1 MPKSLAASD
10 EKERQTKAIWD
21 DVTVDSFINV
31 CITETLNGNRPHGHF
46 TKIGWRNVVKN
57 FHAKT
62 GRNYGYKQLKNK
74 WTTLKKDWQVWN
86 DLIGTDKQLG
96 WDTQRQTIDATSQ
109 WWDSKLKILP
119 EATKFRAKGL
129 QNVELLNILFED
141 VAAGNGGGAWAP
153 TPAQVVLRKSS
164 SDDTIGDTK
173 LNENEFINNVE
184 SNTNT
189 NEVNTSAT
197 YSQGNE
203 KRRKKVEDSKVGSS
217 SSRLFEALDRLCD
230 AIEYRRRD
238 LPGCSTLEVM
248 ETLRGLP
255 GIVEGDELYMKAA
268 DILVKRENREMF
280 VALRKPEIQITWLK
294 QKRV

>member
-1 MPKSLAASD
+1 MSKSLAASD
-10 EKERQTKAIWD
+10 EEERQTKAIWD

-31 CITETLNGNRPHGHF
+31 CITETLNGNRTHGHF

-57 FHAKT
+57 FNAKT

-74 WTTLKKDWQVWN
+74 WTTLKRDWQVWN

-109 WWDSKLKILP
+109 WWDDKLKILP
-119 EATKFRAKGL
+119 EATKFRAQGL

-141 VAAGNGGGAWAP
+141 VAAGNGGAWVP
-153 TPAQVVLRKSS
+153 TPTRVVLRKSS

-173 LNENEFINNVE
+173 LNENEFNNIE
-184 SNTNT
+184 SNT

-197 YSQGNE
+197 YSQGSE
-203 KRRKKVEDSKVGSS
+203 KRRKKVEDSKVGLS
-217 SSRLFEALDRLCD
+217 SSRLFEALEHLCD

-268 DILVKRENREMF
+268 DILIKRENREMF
-280 VALRKPEIQITWLK
+280 VALRKQEQRASLRKNKDAID
-294 QKRV
+294 